1 MNSPLPQERRRIHY
15 IDHVLQKWL
24 LLALVALE
32 AALTGAAIWGLY
44 RVLGGIIDD
53 NMYRIHFSADEDTLR
68 RFLIE
73 GAKILA
79 ATGVVNLAALIIADR
94 IWAAY
99 VQRIVR
105 ALDKV
110 MHAAQRLDLRPQDGV
125 RRAHAVLDQALRWQ
139 RTESLR
145 LQRIR
150 HLVRAMPASLPESAA
165 ARAEA
170 QAHLLGIQRRNA
182 GADSK

>member
-15 IDHVLQKWL
+15 IDHVLQKWM
-24 LLALVALE
+24 LVALIVLE
-32 AALTGAAIWGLY
+32 TVLTGAAIWGLY

-53 NMYRIHFSADEDTLR
+53 NMYRIHLSADDTLH

-105 ALDKV
+105 ALDIV
-110 MHAAQRLDLRPQDGV
+110 MHAAQRLDLRPQAGV
-125 RRAHAVLDQALRWQ
+125 RRAHAVLDQTLRWQ
-139 RTESLR
+139 RAESLR

-150 HLVRAMPASLPESAA
+150 HAVRALPATLPESSQGASA
-165 ARAEA
+165 AEA
-170 QAHLLGIQRRNA
+170 QLRVIHGRDAHVG
-182 GADSK
+182 DV